1 MSTSFYP
8 DRQKLREQYSALL
21 PSYMAALETFQA
33 RLRTELSRIDV
44 HFTMKYRV
52 KTFASYYSKLLK
64 RKTDEKKTGEA
75 IPIHDIMGTRVVC
88 PFLGDVTHVEECLRA
103 AFKVHE
109 IERKGAERTFRE
121 FGYESIHLLLEIPEN
136 IRAQFPDLDLKIAEV
151 QIRTFLQDAWAE
163 VEHELIY
170 KNSNYITPLDE
181 PLRRKLAALN
191 ANLSL
196 SDDIF
201 QEIRDY
207 QRRLHFELNKRRQ
220 SFTAQLDEIKPGLT
234 VADPQMPEDMAIVRC
249 ADCGEENNASAG
261 ISSGAGNSADSSN
274 STGSGGINGSMNGG
288 MNGGIHEADSG
299 NKDHLLLSALNA
311 HNEKNFPLAISVYS
325 KILEQEVQPY
335 IITLVLI
342 HRGKAYFAQSNYCE
356 ALRDFQAAAECSPTD
371 NRAFYH
377 LGIVNR
383 VLDDNHA
390 AIVALQKC
398 LEINPHHIDALFALA
413 GVYFDMRD
421 YPGALEYCEKALL
434 VEPESTTVKEFRKLV
449 ISRMKL

>member
-8 DRQKLREQYSALL
+8 DRNKLREQYSVLL
-21 PSYMAALETFQA
+21 PSYIAALETFQA
-33 RLRTELSRIDV
+33 RLRAELCRVDV

-52 KTFASYYSKLLK
+52 KTFASYYSKLLR
-64 RKTDEKKTGEA
+64 RKVDEKHTGEA

-88 PFLGDVTHVEECLRA
+88 PFLGDVTMVEECLRA
-103 AFKVHE
+103 TFNVHE
-109 IERKGAERTFRE
+109 IERKGSRTFKE
-121 FGYESIHLLLEIPEN
+121 FGYESIHLLLEIPED
-136 IRAQFPDLDLKIAEV
+136 IRAQYPDLDLRIAEV

-170 KNSNYITPLDE
+170 KNSNSITPLDE

-207 QRRLHFELNKRRQ
+207 QRRLHFELNKRRH

-234 VADPQMPEDMAIVRC
+234 VAEPPRPDDTAVVQC
-249 ADCGEENNASAG
+249 ANSNINDDTGNG
-261 ISSGAGNSADSSN
+261 IFVNSSVNS
-274 STGSGGINGSMNGG
+274 GINGGLPE
-288 MNGGIHEADSG
+288 IDSN

-311 HNEKNFPLAISVYS
+311 HNEKDFPLAISIYT

-335 IITLVLI
+335 IMTLVLI
-342 HRGKAYFAQSNYCE
+342 HRGKAYFSQSNYCE
-356 ALRDFQAAAECSPTD
+356 ALRDFKAAADCSPTD

-383 VLDDNHA
+383 VLNDNHA
-390 AIVALQKC
+390 ALAALQRC
-398 LEINPHHIDALFALA
+398 LEINPHHVDALFALA
-413 GVYFDMRD
+413 GVHLDISD

-434 VEPESTTVKEFRKLV
+434 VEPDSNTVKEFRKLV

>member
-1 MSTSFYP
+1 MSKSFYP
-8 DRQKLREQYSALL
+8 DRQKLREQYSLLL
-21 PSYMAALETFQA
+21 PSYIAALETFQA
-33 RLRTELSRIDV
+33 RLRSELDRIDA

-52 KTFASYYSKLLK
+52 KAFESFYIKLLK
-64 RKTDEKKTGEA
+64 RKAGEKKTGEA
-75 IPIHDIMGTRVVC
+75 IPIHDILGTRVVC
-88 PFLGDVTHVEECLRA
+88 PFLEDVGRVEECLRA
-103 AFKVHE
+103 SFTVHE
-109 IERKGAERTFRE
+109 VERKGAERRFSE
-121 FGYESIHLLLEIPEN
+121 FGYSSIHLLIEIPEN
-136 IRAQFPDLDLKIAEV
+136 IRSQYPELDLMIAEV

-170 KNSNYITPLDE
+170 KNSNGITPLDE

-207 QRRLHFELNKRRQ
+207 QRRLHGELNKRRQ

-234 VADPQMPEDMAIVRC
+234 VSGPQ
-249 ADCGEENNASAG
+249 GG
-261 ISSGAGNSADSSN
+261 GAAQAPPK
-274 STGSGGINGSMNGG
+274 NGG
-288 MNGGIHEADSG
+288 SNGNMNGGIQSGVLPDIDSG

-311 HNEKNFPLAISVYS
+311 HNGKDFPLAISIYS

-335 IITLVLI
+335 IMTLVYI
-342 HRGKAYFAQSNYCE
+342 HRGKAHFSQSNYSE
-356 ALRDFQAAAECSPTD
+356 ALRDFQAAADCSPTD

-383 VLDDNHA
+383 VLDDSHA
-390 AIVALQKC
+390 ALAALQKC
-398 LEINPHHIDALFALA
+398 IEINPYHVDALFALA
-413 GVYFDMRD
+413 GVYFDMAD

-434 VEPESTTVKEFRKLV
+434 VEPDSTAVKEFRKLV
-449 ISRMKL
+449 ISRMNL